1 MSTPTTETATSSTM
15 SEIRY
20 NPLSLPRFSG
30 TTPTPKSEASYKVW
44 KYQLEAIKDEES
56 LTENQ
61 SKQIIRRSLCGE
73 AAEVIVGLPVTA
85 TTSEIISTLEDN
97 YGCDR
102 EKVDGWSRFHAA
114 TQKPDETVTTW
125 QMRLI
130 GLISDA
136 DPGNTFK
143 EHRDKLLIT
152 TFWSNLY
159 NKDLKIATAYMRKSA
174 TTFAEFFRAVKSE
187 EPLYG
192 KRHDAMPFKS
202 TVCSTDMAEL
212 RDELEKMRVENDK
225 LKKQLWESSTRDNRQ
240 SQRRQQIVC
249 YHCGETGHIK
259 PKCSK
264 FLNSIRQG
272 TMGFPLTRKQ

>member
-1 MSTPTTETATSSTM
+1 MSTPTTEAPTSSTM
-15 SEIRY
+15 SEIRN

-73 AAEVIVGLPVTA
+73 AAEVIVGIPVTA

-102 EKVDGWSRFHAA
+102 EKVDVWSRFHAA
-114 TQKPDETVTTW
+114 QKPDENVTW

-159 NKDLKIATAYMRKSA
+159 NKDLKITTAYMRKSS
-174 TTFAEFFRAVKSE
+174 TTFSEFFRAVKS
-187 EPLYG
+187 
-192 KRHDAMPFKS
+192 
-202 TVCSTDMAEL
+202 
-212 RDELEKMRVENDK
+212 
-225 LKKQLWESSTRDNRQ
+225 
-240 SQRRQQIVC
+240 
-249 YHCGETGHIK
+249 
-259 PKCSK
+259 
-264 FLNSIRQG
+264 
-272 TMGFPLTRKQ
+272 

>member
-1 MSTPTTETATSSTM
+1 MSTPTPEAATSSTM

-44 KYQLEAIKDEES
+44 KYQLEAIKDEEC

-73 AAEVIVGLPVTA
+73 AADVIVGLPVTA
-85 TTSEIISTLEDN
+85 TTNEIN

-114 TQKPDETVTTW
+114 TQNPDENVTTW

-136 DPGNTFK
+136 DPGNTFN
-143 EHRDKLLIT
+143 EHRD
-152 TFWSNLY
+152 
-159 NKDLKIATAYMRKSA
+159 
-174 TTFAEFFRAVKSE
+174 
-187 EPLYG
+187 
-192 KRHDAMPFKS
+192 
-202 TVCSTDMAEL
+202 
-212 RDELEKMRVENDK
+212 
-225 LKKQLWESSTRDNRQ
+225 
-240 SQRRQQIVC
+240 
-249 YHCGETGHIK
+249 
-259 PKCSK
+259 
-264 FLNSIRQG
+264 
-272 TMGFPLTRKQ
+272 

>member
-1 MSTPTTETATSSTM
+1 MSTPTTEAATSSTM

-30 TTPTPKSEASYKVW
+30 TTPTPKGEASYKVW
-44 KYQLEAIKDEES
+44 KYQLEAFKDEES

-85 TTSEIISTLEDN
+85 TTSEIISTLE
-97 YGCDR
+97 GVI
-102 EKVDGWSRFHAA
+102 EKKLMGGHDFMQLHNKKA
-114 TQKPDETVTTW
+114 DENVTTW

-143 EHRDKLLIT
+143 EQRSKLLIT

-159 NKDLKIATAYMRKSA
+159 NNDLKIATAYMRKSA

-187 EPLYG
+187 EPYG
-192 KRHDAMPFKS
+192 KKYDAKPFKS

-225 LKKQLWESSTRDNRQ
+225 LKKQLWESSTCDNRQ
-240 SQRRQQIVC
+240 SQRSNR
-249 YHCGETGHIK
+249 
-259 PKCSK
+259 
-264 FLNSIRQG
+264 
-272 TMGFPLTRKQ
+272 